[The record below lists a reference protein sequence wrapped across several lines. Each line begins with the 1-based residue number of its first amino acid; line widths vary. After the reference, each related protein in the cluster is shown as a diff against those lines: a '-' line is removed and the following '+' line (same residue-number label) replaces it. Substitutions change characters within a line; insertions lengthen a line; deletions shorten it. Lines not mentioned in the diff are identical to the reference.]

1 MLMMPF
7 GVHMFMYT
15 QQVLQFKSDTL
26 DQSSRLAKTVFDKF
40 GRDGQLQYS
49 RLDGSHVTP
58 NTPDL
63 RYKL

>member
-1 MLMMPF
+1 MSATDATAVWLYKRIP
-7 GVHMFMYT
+7 
-15 QQVLQFKSDTL
+15 QVLQFKSDTL

-63 RYKL
+63 R

>member
-1 MLMMPF
+1 MTATDATAACLTC
-7 GVHMFMYT
+7 V

-63 RYKL
+63 R